1 MALDDPRDENEVHV
15 RIASSADV
23 LAARQQARALASRV
37 GFSDSNLTV
46 IATAVSE
53 VVRNIV
59 EYAKEGEVTIRLI
72 SRGGYR
78 KGVEIIAADHGPGI
92 RDVSLVMR
100 DGYSTRK
107 GLGIGLP
114 GARRLMDDFEI
125 ASEPGKGTTV
135 RMRKWVA

>member
-1 MALDDPRDENEVHV
+1 VVLIDTSNENEVHV
-15 RIASSADV
+15 RIQSSADV
-23 LAARQQARALASRV
+23 VAARQQARALASRV
-37 GFSDSNLTV
+37 GFSHSNLTV

-59 EYAKEGEVTIRLI
+59 EYAKEGEVTITLI
-72 SRGGYR
+72 NRGAYR
-78 KGVEIIAADHGPGI
+78 KGVEIVAADQGPGI
-92 RDVSLVMR
+92 PEVSIVMR

-125 ASEPGKGTTV
+125 VSEVGKGTTV
-135 RMRKWVA
+135 TMRKWVA

>member
-1 MALDDPRDENEVHV
+1 VLLTDTESENQVRL

-23 LAARQQARALASRV
+23 VAARQQARALASRI
-37 GFSDSNLTV
+37 GFSHSNQTV

-59 EYAKEGEVTIRLI
+59 EYAKEGEVTITLI
-72 SRGGYR
+72 NRGVYR
-78 KGVEIIAADHGPGI
+78 KGVEIVATDQGPGI
-92 RDVSLVMR
+92 PEVSIVMR

-125 ASEPGKGTTV
+125 VSEIGKGTTV
-135 RMRKWVA
+135 TMRKWVA